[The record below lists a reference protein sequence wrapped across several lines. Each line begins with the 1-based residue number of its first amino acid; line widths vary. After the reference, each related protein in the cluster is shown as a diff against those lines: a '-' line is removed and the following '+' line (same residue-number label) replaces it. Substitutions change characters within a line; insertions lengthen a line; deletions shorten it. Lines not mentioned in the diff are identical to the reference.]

1 MNRALIILLLVMVV
15 AVAAWAYK
23 TVKNDGFETVD
34 VDTFER
40 MIAAPDS
47 IQLLD
52 VRTED
57 EYEEGHLPGATLI
70 NMQDPTFLSKVDN
83 QLVKEKPVAVYCRSG
98 RRSANAAAKLV
109 KAGYKVI
116 NLDGGIIAWQ
126 QQGKLIF
133 PNRDN

>member
-1 MNRALIILLLVMVV
+1 MNRALIIVLLVMVV
-15 AVAAWAYK
+15 AIAAWAYK

-40 MIAAPDS
+40 MIAAHDS

-52 VRTED
+52 VRSED

-70 NMQDPTFLSKVDN
+70 NIQDSTFLDQVEK
-83 QLVKEKPVAVYCRSG
+83 QLVKEKPIAVYCRSG
-98 RRSANAAAKLV
+98 RRSANAASKLV

-116 NLDGGIIAWQ
+116 NLDGGIIAWRK
-126 QQGKLIF
+126 QGKTVF

>member
-1 MNRALIILLLVMVV
+1 MVV
-15 AVAAWAYK
+15 AIAAWAYK

-52 VRTED
+52 VRSEE

-70 NMQDPTFLSKVDN
+70 NIQDSTFLNQVEK
-83 QLVKEKPVAVYCRSG
+83 QLVKEKPIAVYCRSG
-98 RRSANAAAKLV
+98 RRSANAASKLV
-109 KAGYKVI
+109 KAGYTVI
-116 NLDGGIIAWQ
+116 NLDGGIIAWRK
-126 QQGKLIF
+126 QGKLVF